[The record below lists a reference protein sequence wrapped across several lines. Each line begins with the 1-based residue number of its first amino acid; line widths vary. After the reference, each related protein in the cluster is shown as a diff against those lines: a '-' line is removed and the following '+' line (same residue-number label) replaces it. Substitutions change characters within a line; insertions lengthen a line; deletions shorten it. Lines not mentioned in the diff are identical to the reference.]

1 MPNKLLLETYP
12 LYKKLDLN
20 FKFNLSFP
28 RTHLV
33 WSKLPTPAIHM
44 KCLICESSQ
53 TFNMAEKYWGND
65 TFAQS
70 KPVHGEVK
78 EIRYMCSSCH
88 RFVRIFSVYFR
99 YGKPNK
105 NGDCNLYLEKV
116 GQYPAWSIDID
127 KELEKILGSKAEFL
141 KKGLINESQSYGIGA
156 FGYYRRIVEEI
167 IDELLD
173 MIEPLVDPSE
183 QQAYK
188 DALEKTK
195 NTRVTQEK
203 IDLVKDLLPASL
215 KPDNINPL
223 GVIHSAL
230 SEGLHSSS
238 DEECMTQA
246 EIIRDSLTFLVNQV
260 IKTKNESKNFTDGMR
275 KLLGKKI

>member
-1 MPNKLLLETYP
+1 MPNKLFLETYP
-12 LYKKLDLN
+12 LYKT
-20 FKFNLSFP
+20 FKTEIEFYPKYEN
-28 RTHLV
+28 TYTT
-33 WSKLPTPAIHM
+33 WKKITKPAIHM
-44 KCLICESSQ
+44 FCKQCGSDQ
-53 TFNMAEKYWGND
+53 TFNMIEEYWGNNPNASHD
-65 TFAQS
+65 Y
-70 KPVHGEVK
+70 VYNEVK
-78 EIRYMCSSCH
+78 EIRYLCSACNKGL
-88 RFVRIFSVYFR
+88 RVFSVRFSYTN
-99 YGKPNK
+99 PNK
-105 NGDCNLYLEKV
+105 DGKSWATLEKV
-116 GQYPAWSIDID
+116 GQYPAWSIEID

-156 FGYYRRIVEEI
+156 FGYYRRIVEET

-188 DALEKTK
+188 EALEKTK
-195 NTRVTQEK
+195 TTRVTQEK

-238 DEECMTQA
+238 DEECMKQA

-260 IKTKNESKNFTDGMR
+260 IKTKKESKSFTDGMR